1 MDRWV
6 KHTANDKDYK
16 LQRQRLDKLY
26 HQDKTLTKSRKS
38 SRKVW
43 GASPL
48 SKSIEMKL
56 SYDNN
61 VESNNVFIACREHL
75 KKPSKSIATVNLDRI
90 QK

>member
-1 MDRWV
+1 M
-6 KHTANDKDYK
+6 
-16 LQRQRLDKLY
+16 
-26 HQDKTLTKSRKS
+26 TKSIKS

-48 SKSIEMKL
+48 SKSIEMTL

-90 QK
+90 RK